1 MSFAKTA
8 AATAVAV
15 VLPAFASAA
24 PAFDAFRQVCGDTR
38 ADYPTVVK
46 ALDAGGWAAADV
58 KAAPM
63 EGVVVSSQISRT
75 KTVAG
80 DKLVLQAWT
89 GLKGAVK
96 IAACTVRAPNSKT
109 DEVKAAVQTWVG
121 FAPQITDPKRIS
133 FRFADEAGAR
143 RALTQADYDAAA
155 AGPGLEMLTVSNDG
169 TDTIIDLL
177 NIKK

>member
-1 MSFAKTA
+1 MKFAPTTLA
-8 AATAVAV
+8 IALAATVPSLAA
-15 VLPAFASAA
+15 AA
-24 PAFDAFRQVCGDTR
+24 PAFDAFRQICGDTR
-38 ADYPTVVK
+38 ADYPAVVK
-46 ALDAGGWAAADV
+46 AVDAGGWAATDV
-58 KAAPM
+58 KATTM
-63 EGVVVSSQISRT
+63 EGVVVSDQVSRS
-75 KTVAG
+75 KTVGG
-80 DKLVLQAWT
+80 DKLVLLAWT

-96 IAACTVRAPNSKT
+96 ITACTVRAPNSKT
-109 DEVKAAVQTWVG
+109 DEIKAAVQSWAG
-121 FAPQITDPKRIS
+121 FAPQVSDPKRIT